1 MGNINLDKK
10 YYEKGNPIYEYFQ
23 LNLLK
28 VTEQVRGSQTIMKI
42 KGILSTTDKIVTTLL
57 D

>member
-42 KGILSTTDKIVTTLL
+42 KGILSTTDKIVTMLL